1 MGFSL
6 ICPVLLLSVRETG
19 TVSGAFQLS
28 GDEAGSEKDTEID
41 VRPANRGGM
50 LMGQNEFTRQVFH
63 KCTIKLSK
71 L

>member
-1 MGFSL
+1 M
-6 ICPVLLLSVRETG
+6 ICPVFFLTVRETG
-19 TVSGAFQLS
+19 TISGAFQLS
-28 GDEAGSEKDTEID
+28 GDEVGSDKDTEID
-41 VRPANRGGM
+41 GKQANRGGM